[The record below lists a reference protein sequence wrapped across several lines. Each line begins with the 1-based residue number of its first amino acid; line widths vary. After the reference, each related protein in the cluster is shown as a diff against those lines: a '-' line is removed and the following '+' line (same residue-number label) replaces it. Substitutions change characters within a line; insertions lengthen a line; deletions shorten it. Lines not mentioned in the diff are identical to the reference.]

1 MLNSRSPTNTE
12 TKPTTHLWSNQQP
25 IPTLISTNQTDQHI
39 SSTTKSTNKPSSQ
52 HTHTHTHKKNKLSK
66 HSNLTQTIITTPI
79 KSQEHPP
86 IPVFIVAD
94 QSVTW
99 ITFSKSRV
107 RIPSLSIILPT
118 QIFSSKIFSHS
129 LIKTSS
135 SQQHPQKFP
144 RCKSLSRPS
153 SQN

>member
-52 HTHTHTHKKNKLSK
+52 HKKKTQQTFEPNPKKNNK
-66 HSNLTQTIITTPI
+66 HAHQVPRTPSNPSVHFSRPVSYVDHILEVPGSNPI
-79 KSQEHPP
+79 
-86 IPVFIVAD
+86 
-94 QSVTW
+94 
-99 ITFSKSRV
+99 
-107 RIPSLSIILPT
+107 SLNNFTDP
-118 QIFSSKIFSHS
+118 IFSLKN
-129 LIKTSS
+129 LLTLPNKDIKQPTTSAEI
-135 SQQHPQKFP
+135 P
-144 RCKSLSRPS
+144 RCKFISRPS